1 MEKFPEYFEHAKKRA
16 VPGSAD
22 GFHDLCE
29 PVDAPL
35 SKAEQGSSSTTPIDL
50 KLVRHLQSV
59 GGSLL

>member
-1 MEKFPEYFEHAKKRA
+1 MEKFPDYMEHSKNRA

-22 GFHDLCE
+22 GFNDLCE

-35 SKAEQGSSSTTPIDL
+35 SKAEQGSSSTTTIDL
-50 KLVRHLQSV
+50 ELVRHLQSI